1 MATVQPPPPAK
12 PVSAR
17 PNKPAPIPDETD
29 NELEGIPRGPDA
41 KKKAD
46 ASDGP
51 KPPPEPPRKR
61 RG

>member
-12 PVSAR
+12 PLLAR

-29 NELEGIPRGPDA
+29 NELEGIPRGPNA
-41 KKKAD
+41 PKEAD
-46 ASDGP
+46 ASDGSQQ
-51 KPPPEPPRKR
+51 PPESPRKR